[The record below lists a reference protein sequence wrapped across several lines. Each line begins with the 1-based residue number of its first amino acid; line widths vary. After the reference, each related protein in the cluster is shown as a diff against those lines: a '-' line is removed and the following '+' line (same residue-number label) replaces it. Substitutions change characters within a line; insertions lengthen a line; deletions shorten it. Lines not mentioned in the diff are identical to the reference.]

1 LEMEIR
7 DSRFEIRNSGR
18 RPVGAVLV
26 IGGGIA
32 GIQAAL
38 DLAESGQKVYLL
50 ESSPA
55 IGGNMARLDKTF
67 PTNDCS
73 MCILSPKLVEAGRH
87 LNIEV
92 LSYAD
97 LEKVTGRAGD
107 FAVTINR
114 HARFVDGN
122 KCTGCGLCIESCPVK
137 YEIYSQ
143 PKEQIHVDLQDEQQ
157 GKVTSII
164 DRFRASDGNLVHL
177 LKEINAEFNYL
188 PEDVLRFVSVELD
201 VPLSLIYRIAT
212 FYSSFSLTPRGR
224 HIINVCLGTT
234 CYVRG
239 ADKLLGR
246 LEKELCI
253 NTGETTPDERFSLKT
268 VRCLG
273 CCSLAPVITVDG
285 ETYGRVREKEV
296 LEIVQQYE

>member
-1 LEMEIR
+1 MIAPAKNKLEDKAQEK
-7 DSRFEIRNSGR
+7 
-18 RPVGAVLV
+18 VGAVLV

-87 LNIEV
+87 LNIEI
-92 LSYAD
+92 LPYAD
-97 LEKVTGRAGD
+97 LEKITGRAGS
-107 FAVTINR
+107 FTVTINK

-122 KCTGCGLCIESCPVK
+122 KCTGCRVCLESCPVK

-143 PKEQIHVDLQDEQQ
+143 PKEKIHIDLEGEKQ
-157 GKVTSII
+157 GKVISII
-164 DRFRASDGNLVHL
+164 DRHRASNGNLIHL

-188 PEDVLRFVSVELD
+188 PENVLKFISVELD

-212 FYSSFSLTPRGR
+212 FYSSFSLAPRGR
-224 HIINVCLGTT
+224 HIINICLGTT

-246 LEKELCI
+246 LEKELGI
-253 NTGETTPDERFSLKT
+253 NTGETTADERFSLGT

-296 LEIVQQYE
+296 LQIIEQYE

>member
-1 LEMEIR
+1 MIAPAKNKLEDRAREK
-7 DSRFEIRNSGR
+7 
-18 RPVGAVLV
+18 VGAVLV

-87 LNIEV
+87 LNIEI
-92 LSYAD
+92 LPYAD
-97 LEKVTGRAGD
+97 LEKITGRAGS
-107 FAVTINR
+107 FTVTINKR
-114 HARFVDGN
+114 ARFVDGN
-122 KCTGCGLCIESCPVK
+122 KCTGCRVCLESCPVR

-143 PKEQIHVDLQDEQQ
+143 PKEKIHIDLEAEKQ

-164 DRFRASDGNLVHL
+164 NRHRASNGNLIHL

-188 PEDVLRFVSVELD
+188 PENVLKFVSVELD

-212 FYSSFSLTPRGR
+212 FYSSFSLAPRGR
-224 HIINVCLGTT
+224 HIINICLGTT

-246 LEKELCI
+246 LEKELGI
-253 NTGETTPDERFSLKT
+253 NTGETTADERFSLGT

-296 LEIVQQYE
+296 LQIIEQYE